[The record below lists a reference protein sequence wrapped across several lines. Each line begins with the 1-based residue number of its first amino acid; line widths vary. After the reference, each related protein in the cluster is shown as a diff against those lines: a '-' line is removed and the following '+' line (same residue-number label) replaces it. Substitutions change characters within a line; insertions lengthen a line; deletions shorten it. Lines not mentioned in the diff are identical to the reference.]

1 MKDLVFCKSKAYT
14 LGVELEFQLVDRHTL
29 NLVPKVQPI
38 LDSLVPE
45 GSSRIAPEFLQSIIE
60 IQTGICDCVYDVA
73 ADLSRSIQ
81 VVEDVA
87 DKVGCILY
95 SASLHPFAEPGEQRL
110 SDGERYKRIMEEL
123 QYVGRQFISQG
134 LHVHVGVGDGDTA
147 LRVCDILQNYLP
159 ILLALSTSSPFFRGE
174 DTGFYSYRSKL
185 FEALPLAGFFGFMG
199 SWQGY
204 VDEVEFL
211 QKRQVIQQVND
222 LWWDVRPSP
231 GFGTVEVR
239 ICDLPSRFSEIL
251 GLTAVIQAFVAC
263 IAESEIRH
271 APVSLQLLRSN
282 KWQAVR
288 HGLDG
293 RFSDAFGILGRQTQ
307 SLRHAAID
315 LLNLIQPFVERFQTM
330 DNVEVMRDVL
340 QRGTSTDQQR
350 ALVAQGKTYKEMITR
365 LRNDYWL

>member
-1 MKDLVFCKSKAYT
+1 MKDLVFSKSKSYT
-14 LGVELEFQLVDRHTL
+14 LGVELEFQLVDRNSL
-29 NLVPKVQPI
+29 NLVPRVKQI
-38 LDSLVPE
+38 LDNLAPD
-45 GSSRIAPEFLQSIIE
+45 GSNRIAPEFLQSIIE

-87 DKVGCILY
+87 DRVGCILY
-95 SASLHPFAEPGEQRL
+95 SASLHPFAEPAEQKL
-110 SDGERYKRIMEEL
+110 SDGARYKRIMDEL

-147 LRVCDILQNYLP
+147 IRVCDILQNYLP

-185 FEALPLAGFFGFMG
+185 FESLPLAGFFGFMG

-204 VDEVEFL
+204 VDEVVFL
-211 QKRQVIQQVND
+211 QERQVIQQVND

-239 ICDLPSRFSEIL
+239 VCDLPSRFCEIL
-251 GLTAVIQAFVAC
+251 GLTAVIQALVAY
-263 IAESEIRH
+263 IAESGIRH

-282 KWQAVR
+282 KWQSVR
-288 HGLDG
+288 HGLAG
-293 RFSDAFGILGRQTQ
+293 RFTDPFGILGRQTQ
-307 SLRHAAID
+307 SLHGAALD
-315 LLNLIQPFVERFQTM
+315 LFDLIQPFVERFQTM
-330 DNVEVMRDVL
+330 DNIDVMRDVL
-340 QRGTSTDQQR
+340 QHGTSTDLQR
-350 ALVAQGKTYKEMITR
+350 ALVAEGKTYKEMITR